1 MEEKQQMGKWQ
12 WVTGIVDDNVEH
24 IRIWHVENETP
35 IALVAPGQGRSF
47 VVQFLLADKPED
59 ILICKIMKDVRHDL
73 DYYLVE
79 KRENN
84 PWAYAKYHCNSGANM
99 YSEVRWIYLPEGC
112 INPYR
117 TRIVTF
123 KTDDT
128 ESLSGILKLFL
139 Q

>member
-1 MEEKQQMGKWQ
+1 MEEKQQRGKWQ

-24 IRIWHVENETP
+24 LRIWHVENETP

-59 ILICKIMKDVRHDL
+59 ILICKIMKDVRHEL

-112 INPYR
+112 INLYR

-128 ESLSGILKLFL
+128 ECLSGILKPFL